1 MIIFYA
7 NNDASN
13 KCTSTSKRRNIQ
25 NRSFSIWKEFPTQQK
40 AFDYLDSMT
49 SKDLALFSFEWS
61 SKDPGLRKFL
71 VSGSRK
77 DFYYE
82 YLEIPD
88 RHFYE
93 VIRESTPCNLYFDL
107 EYSKSKDCNT
117 QLADNNDA
125 RGYEML
131 ARFKQA
137 VLEKLSNDFN
147 LVPAEIKTIDMTS
160 SSSTKFSHH
169 LLFRIDGFM
178 FANNHECGLFAKEL
192 LDSCGSHFQVD
203 NKKAGEI
210 TSFCDMSVYSK
221 NRNFRILLSSKI
233 GKDAVLKF
241 ADKDKDRGNNV
252 TLQAFLESLV
262 CYFDGTPCLLPLKRL
277 QDKQESM
284 SSFSLQSTTSLKKSY
299 PRAIIDCPYP
309 EIELSLLSLIAEKTR
324 TTPRISSF
332 IEYKESDTI
341 LYSITGS
348 RYCDIVKR
356 EHASNGQ
363 FYIVD
368 LNKGTA
374 VQKCFDPDCK
384 GYSSAPISL
393 PAHLFKQG
401 QETGPLDDFEDADLF
416 ADIPDEALLQINF
429 L

>member
-1 MIIFYA
+1 MISFYA
-7 NNDASN
+7 NNDASI
-13 KCTSTSKRRNIQ
+13 KCAPTKRRKIQ

-82 YLEIPD
+82 YLEISE

-93 VIRESTPCNLYFDL
+93 VIRVGKPCNLYFDL

-117 QLADNNDA
+117 HLADNNDA

-137 VLEKLSNDFN
+137 VLEKLSNDYN

-169 LLFRIDGFM
+169 LLFRIEGFM
-178 FANNHECGLFAKEL
+178 FANSQECGLFAKEL
-192 LDSCGSHFQVD
+192 LDSCGAHFQVD

-210 TSFCDMSVYSK
+210 TNFCDMSVYSK

-233 GKDAVLKF
+233 GKDAVLKYVE
-241 ADKDKDRGNNV
+241 KDKDRGNNV

-262 CYFDGTPCLLPLKRL
+262 CYFDGTPRLLPLKRL
-277 QDKQESM
+277 QGNQESV
-284 SSFSLQSTTSLKKSY
+284 SSFSSHSTSLKKSY
-299 PRAIIDCPYP
+299 PRAIVDCPYP
-309 EIELSLLSLIAEKTR
+309 EIELSLLSLIAEKTG

-332 IEYKESDTI
+332 IEYKESNMI
-341 LYSITGS
+341 LYSIAGS
-348 RYCDIVKR
+348 RYCDNVKR
-356 EHASNGQ
+356 EHVSNGQ

-368 LNKGTA
+368 LNKGTS

-393 PAHLFKQG
+393 PAHMFKQG
-401 QETGPLDDFEDADLF
+401 QERGPLEAAEDVDLF
-416 ADIPDEALLQINF
+416 ADIPDEALLQIN